1 MADDCDTVGVK
12 TTSDA
17 AAVGD
22 TKPQSSSDS
31 IMKKS
36 IKDFSLAKNGIF
48 YILLLG
54 FGIFLL
60 SLLIA
65 ILAVTVSKSRKPVY
79 SSCADIA
86 ESSPSSV
93 SGYYFI
99 KSSNGSHVQVYCH
112 VMNIICIYVV
122 GVVMNCLSMQM
133 GPVCGRGRRGWTRV
147 THQENFNMM
156 TLRTNSCET
165 YSSFV
170 NFGMNYS
177 HICVQL
183 QSSMYYNILFLTGLH
198 YDYSRQCAPFY
209 PEVSIDEPYVHGISI
224 THGSPR
230 QHILSL
236 SNGCENVD
244 DDEYII
250 PEFVGHDY
258 VFNRCAFQYILIHC
272 YFHTSQATA
281 VLDYITTDDI
291 EVRICNGVDY
301 TNFYFAHYYIS
312 KLIIFIQ

>member
-22 TKPQSSSDS
+22 TKPQSSSVS

-65 ILAVTVSKSRKPVY
+65 ILAVTVSKSTKPVY

-93 SGYYFI
+93 SGFYVI
-99 KSSNGSHVQVYCH
+99 QSSNGSHIQVYCE
-112 VMNIICIYVV
+112 
-122 GVVMNCLSMQM
+122 M

-183 QSSMYYNILFLTGLH
+183 QSSMYYNIQFITGLH

-224 THGSPR
+224 THGYPR

-250 PEFVGHDY
+250 PEFLGHDY

-301 TNFYFAHYYIS
+301 NNFYIANYYIS